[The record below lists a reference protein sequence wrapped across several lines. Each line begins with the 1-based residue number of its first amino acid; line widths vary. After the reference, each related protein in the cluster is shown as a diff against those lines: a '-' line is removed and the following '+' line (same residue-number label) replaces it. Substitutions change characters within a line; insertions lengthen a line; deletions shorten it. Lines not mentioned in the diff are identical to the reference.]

1 MRGMKIKRFVRKARK
16 FFKDGIRQDD
26 GFDGGYSPFDVVV
39 AALMSG
45 LFLACGMMFAAMN
58 VR

>member
-1 MRGMKIKRFVRKARK
+1 MKIKRFVRKARK
-16 FFKDGIRQDD
+16 IFKDGIRQDD
-26 GFDGGYSPFDVVV
+26 GFDEGYSPFDVVV

-45 LFLACGMMFAAMN
+45 LFLACGMMFAVMN